1 MYHFIVILRY
11 FCLVLISTTLTVFR
25 RTPTETS
32 LRVIR
37 FQVTGLWFVVKT
49 IVSIIYEKL
58 CIIINLLAGDMNNHV
73 KHNFKIFLSFLATLD
88 CPLQLSVY
96 QRICNC
102 TQTHTLD
109 LFFTPIAV
117 GDDSWTMR

>member
-11 FCLVLISTTLTVFR
+11 FCLVLISTALTVFR

-73 KHNFKIFLSFLATLD
+73 KHNLT
-88 CPLQLSVY
+88 
-96 QRICNC
+96 
-102 TQTHTLD
+102 
-109 LFFTPIAV
+109 
-117 GDDSWTMR
+117 